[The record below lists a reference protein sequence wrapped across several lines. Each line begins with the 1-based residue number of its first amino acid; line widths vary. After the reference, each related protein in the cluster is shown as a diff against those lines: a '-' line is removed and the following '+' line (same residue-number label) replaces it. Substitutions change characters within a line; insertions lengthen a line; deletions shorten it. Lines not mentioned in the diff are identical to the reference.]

1 MRAGADSKSIAGPG
15 FERPQGLNHS
25 PAAGSYAGHGTGK
38 PNIQKEISVN
48 TQSHKLHSHKLA
60 IAAALIALAAIT
72 GCSQKPTAEESAAQT
87 QAIVDK
93 AVAEAKQQ
101 FLADQA
107 AEKAKQDA
115 AAEQKAKEQAAA
127 KAAEKAQR
135 EAAAARKERLA
146 RQRAAEQR
154 AMANG
159 GYPPPPPPGN
169 VTVCT
174 YCGTV
179 TAINTVQT
187 EGQGSGLGAIA
198 GGLVGGLLGNQVGNG
213 TGRELTTIAGAVGGA
228 FAGNKIEKNA
238 KQTTGYDIVVRMDTG
253 GQRTIHQDTVP
264 SLAIGQRVKIE
275 NGAVLPN

>member
-1 MRAGADSKSIAGPG
+1 MPATNPG
-15 FERPQGLNHS
+15 KL
-25 PAAGSYAGHGTGK
+25 
-38 PNIQKEISVN
+38 NIQKEISVN
-48 TQSHKLHSHKLA
+48 TQLHKLHSHKLA
-60 IAAALIALAAIT
+60 IAAAVIALAAIT

-115 AAEQKAKEQAAA
+115 AAEQKAREQ
-127 KAAEKAQR
+127 AAEKAKR
-135 EAAAARKERLA
+135 EAAAAAARKERLA

-174 YCGTV
+174 YCGIV

-238 KQTTGYDIVVRMDTG
+238 KQTTGYDIVIRMDSG

-264 SLAIGQRVKIE
+264 TLAIGQRVKIE

>member
-1 MRAGADSKSIAGPG
+1 M
-15 FERPQGLNHS
+15 
-25 PAAGSYAGHGTGK
+25 PATDPDK
-38 PNIQKEISVN
+38 LNIQKENRLN
-48 TQSHKLHSHKLA
+48 TQTHKLHGFN
-60 IAAALIALAAIT
+60 AAIVVAMMTLTAVT
-72 GCSQKPTAEESAAQT
+72 GCSQKPSAEESAAQT

-115 AAEQKAKEQAAA
+115 AAAAEEEKKAREKADEKAK
-127 KAAEKAQR
+127 R
-135 EAAAARKERLA
+135 EAAAAAVKKERLA
-146 RQRAAEQR
+146 KQRAAEQR

-159 GYPPPPPPGN
+159 GYPPPPPPGTI
-169 VTVCT
+169 TVCT

-179 TAINTVQT
+179 VAINAVQQ

-198 GGLVGGLLGNQVGNG
+198 GGLIGGLLGNQVGNG
-213 TGRELTTIAGAVGGA
+213 TGRDLTTIAGAVGGA
-228 FAGNKIEKNA
+228 FAGNSVEKNA
-238 KQTTGYDIVVRMDTG
+238 KKTTGYDIVVRMDAG

-264 SLAIGQRVKIE
+264 TLAIGQRVKIE